1 MPIRRWSDKF
11 YGSTRGRIVSLL
23 RQSDATVDQLAT
35 ALGLTG
41 NAVRAHLATLER
53 DGIVEQRAGKSDG
66 GVGKPAYSYAIA
78 PDAEPIFSRA
88 YVPVLIELLH
98 VLAQRLPPREL
109 ETVLKNVGHRLAA
122 AQATPRGTMKE
133 RAEAATAVLNELGG
147 IAELEEQRGTLSIR
161 GASCPLGSAA
171 GARPEVCHA
180 VESFLT
186 ELVGTPVHERCQHG
200 DRPRCCFEIDAARR
214 KPAS

>member
-11 YGSTRGRIVSLL
+11 YESTRGRIVALL
-23 RQSDATVDQLAT
+23 RQSDATVEQLAT

-53 DGIVEQRAGKSDG
+53 DGIIEQRAGKSDG

-78 PDAEPIFSRA
+78 RDAEPMFSRA

-98 VLAQRLPPREL
+98 VLADKLPPREL
-109 ETVLKNVGHRLAA
+109 ETVLRTVGHRLAA
-122 AQATPRGTMKE
+122 EQATPRGTLSE
-133 RAEAATAVLNELGG
+133 RAQAAAEILNELGG
-147 IAELEEQRGTLSIR
+147 IAELQEQKGALTIR

-186 ELVGTPVHERCQHG
+186 ELVGAPVHERCEHG
-200 DRPRCCFEIDAARR
+200 ERPRCCFEIEMARR
-214 KPAS
+214 KSAS